1 VKRATLLFLLAAF
14 AACAATGG
22 PAGETVAPKQGPR
35 RSPDDISYMRAR
47 GDRPL
52 DGLIEPSIFSFIE
65 PHWFELKRNIR
76 KTTRLDFG
84 MAYTALFQQ
93 ASDSV
98 AGPDHAGGGDFDLF
112 GQWHLVGDRKENDG
126 LLGFAFEDRHKY
138 GSIAP
143 SKLGES
149 IGSMWPTT
157 RAFDTHEFALIQ
169 IYWDQHLL
177 DDQLYFRIGA
187 YDHKTIYEIYTFR
200 SETFYFQ
207 NYLFAGNVSF
217 SPPGG
222 GFGGCLTWR
231 PTDETYLKAGIADA
245 NGRRAWP
252 ELDTFFK
259 QHEYY
264 YFAEF
269 GFSPRFAPYQVGY
282 FHATVW
288 HVDERELAGTEP
300 GTGVALVAQISYDDV
315 IPFLRYAWADAA
327 EPTVYARQ
335 NVNGGIGI
343 MRPFGRADDAF
354 AIGIGAGEEVNGS
367 SWQVAAETF
376 YRLQLT
382 AFTQLTL
389 SFQGIFNP
397 VGNPDEDALGL
408 LGARLRF
415 QL

>member
-1 VKRATLLFLLAAF
+1 MRIILALLLLVLP
-14 AACAATGG
+14 ACMASEERDDSRPG
-22 PAGETVAPKQGPR
+22 PRQGPR
-35 RSPDDISYMRAR
+35 RSPDDVSYMRAR
-47 GDRPL
+47 GDQLL
-52 DGLIEPSIFSFIE
+52 DGLITPSLFSLIE
-65 PHWFELKRNIR
+65 PRWFDLKRNIR
-76 KTTRLDFG
+76 EKSRLDFG
-84 MAYTALFQQ
+84 MAYTSLFQQ

-98 AGPDHAGGGDFDLF
+98 TGPDYAGSGDFDLF
-112 GQWHLVGDRKENDG
+112 GQWHLIGDRKENDG
-126 LLGFAFEDRHKY
+126 SLGWAFEDRHKY
-138 GSIAP
+138 GAIAP
-143 SKLGES
+143 SELGQA

-169 IYWDQHLL
+169 IYWDQHLA
-177 DDQLYFRIGA
+177 DDNLVFRLGA
-187 YDHKTIYEIYTFR
+187 YDHNTIYEIYTFR

-207 NYLFAGNVSF
+207 NYMFAGNISF
-217 SPPGG
+217 KPPGG
-222 GFGGCLTWR
+222 GFGGYLSWR

-269 GFSPRFAPYQVGY
+269 GFSPRFAPCQVGY

-300 GTGVALVAQISYDDV
+300 GTGVALVAQVSHEDF

-327 EPTVYARQ
+327 APTVYARQ
-335 NVNGGIGI
+335 NVNGGFGI

-354 AIGIGAGEEVNGS
+354 AFGIGAGEEVDGS
-367 SWQVAAETF
+367 RWQVAAEAF

-382 AFTQLTL
+382 HFTQLTVSL
-389 SFQGIFNP
+389 QGIFNP
-397 VGNPDEDALGL
+397 IDNPDEDAIGL
-408 LGARLRF
+408 FGVRLRF